1 MIFKDVKKLYK
12 MSFESRE
19 SGNRWPVC
27 VVQSARHES
36 HQFVLSLMIGY
47 PSAI

>member
-19 SGNRWPVC
+19 SINRWPVSA
-27 VVQSARHES
+27 VQYSQPDTRVINS
-36 HQFVLSLMIGY
+36 CSV
-47 PSAI
+47 